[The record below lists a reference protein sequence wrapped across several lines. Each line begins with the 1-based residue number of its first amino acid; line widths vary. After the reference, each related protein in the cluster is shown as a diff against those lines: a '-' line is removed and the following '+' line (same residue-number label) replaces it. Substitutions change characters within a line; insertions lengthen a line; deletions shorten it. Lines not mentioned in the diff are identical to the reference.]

1 MTEQR
6 SAVYLNMLNIKYRNN
21 PLTSKRLFSC
31 EQLCRAQTF
40 GGTGAR
46 VFINYQNRVQILSF
60 DYMKS
65 IACKFQTVNAYSSQE
80 NLNYFLWAWLLDV
93 AIWFF
98 LELESKCLY
107 QPRKS
112 KIASIIVY
120 PVIVTLPLHCECLSF
135 SAVSS
140 DR

>member
-1 MTEQR
+1 MSHLNNFTTVVSYTSPIKLNVDYCCFSFILESCVLYVQASVFQVTEQR
-6 SAVYLNMLNIKYRNN
+6 SAVYLNMLNINYQNN

-46 VFINYQNRVQILSF
+46 VFINSQNRVQILSF

-80 NLNYFLWAWLLDV
+80 NFNYFLWPDGWM
-93 AIWFF
+93 
-98 LELESKCLY
+98 
-107 QPRKS
+107 
-112 KIASIIVY
+112 
-120 PVIVTLPLHCECLSF
+120 
-135 SAVSS
+135 
-140 DR
+140 